1 LHTKT
6 YYQYY
11 VNKQLIRHQTS
22 INFTLEAG
30 EYIPVM
36 AVYSNY
42 FLNNTVQNI
51 QLTEENKKKEEEKST
66 FQTGLDIESR
76 QLPF

>member
-1 LHTKT
+1 M
-6 YYQYY
+6 
-11 VNKQLIRHQTS
+11 RHQTS

-51 QLTEENKKKEEEKST
+51 QLTKENKKRRRRRKVHFSNR
-66 FQTGLDIESR
+66 LR
-76 QLPF
+76 H